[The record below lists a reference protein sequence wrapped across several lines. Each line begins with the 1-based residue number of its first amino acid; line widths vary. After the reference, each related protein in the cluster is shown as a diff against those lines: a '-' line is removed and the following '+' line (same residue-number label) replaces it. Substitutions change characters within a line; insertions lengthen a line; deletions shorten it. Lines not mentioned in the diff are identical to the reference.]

1 MNTTDKICEFL
12 TLGEVIRSESA
23 KRNGISNMPTPEH
36 LENLK
41 ALGVNVFDKVR
52 KHLGVPIGISSGY
65 RSRELNSVI
74 QGSSKTSQHCIGEAL
89 DLDAD
94 IHGKTTNADIFN
106 YIRLNL
112 DFDQL
117 IWEYGNDINPDW
129 VHVSYS
135 SSKPQRKQALKCTR
149 VNGQP
154 HYEPYHNKASI

>member
-94 IHGKTTNADIFN
+94 IHGRTTNADIFN

-117 IWEYGNDINPDW
+117 IWEYGNSAQPDW
-129 VHVSYS
+129 VHVSF
-135 SSKPQRKQALKCTR
+135 KKAGGNRKTILKCTR
-149 VNGQP
+149 VNSRP
-154 HYEPYHNKASI
+154 HYAPWNG

>member
-41 ALGVNVFDKVR
+41 AVGVNVFDKVR
-52 KHLGVPIGISSGY
+52 KHFGVPIGISSGY

-74 QGSSKTSQHCIGEAL
+74 QGSSKTSLHCIGQAL

-94 IHGKTTNADIFN
+94 IHGRTTNADIFN

-117 IWEYGNDINPDW
+117 IWEYGNSVQPDW
-129 VHVSYS
+129 VHVSF
-135 SSKPQRKQALKCTR
+135 KKDGGNRKTILKCTR
-149 VNGQP
+149 VNSQP
-154 HYEPYHNKASI
+154 HYAPWNG